1 MNLSNPDNTFYV
13 MEDYG
18 IDHNNVGDEPE
29 RVFFSSL
36 VSQVATATVYYSLQ
50 VAYGQRSLLHQYSVK
65 SRIFIGN
72 TSMDAQLSFLMA
84 NQAKVGMDNVGYWVV
99 MATLHRLLMVISF
112 VILLLEQEVF

>member
-18 IDHNNVGDEPE
+18 IDHNNAGDEPE

-36 VSQVATATVYYSLQ
+36 VSQVAMVTVYYSLQ
-50 VAYGQRSLLHQYSVK
+50 VAYGQRNLLHQYSVK
-65 SRIFIGN
+65 NRIFIGN

-84 NQAKVGMDNVGYWVV
+84 NQAKVGMVKYWVV
-99 MATLHRLLMVISF
+99 MVTIHRLPMVISF
-112 VILLLEQEVF
+112 VTLLLEQAVF